1 MEKCACKG
9 SFLERF
15 IQPAIL
21 MCLATENL
29 HGFSLLKKLSEE
41 KYISS
46 GGAVDPTGLYRTL
59 KKMETAGLL
68 TSEWDMESAAQPR
81 KTYAITDEGRKCLVN
96 WETTLYGYRNSI
108 DRLARSISDVLDHDP
123 ACRAKCLCSAKHK
136 K

>member
-1 MEKCACKG
+1 
-9 SFLERF
+9 
-15 IQPAIL
+15 